1 MYSLT
6 IHAYTMDFWGVLWY
20 DFNRWWNLT
29 IELKSIMALDK
40 LLANI
45 SRKFPDVKLKI
56 KVDYLT
62 AFFAI
67 CIERS
72 NIKVFRA
79 FYNIEQLILCL
90 NFLYNANFSLKAIE
104 SLEKKKI
111 KKRKRLLFFLW
122 LENGKRWRE
131 IEGKTM
137 VELWAEFLE
146 EYAGD
151 AERQERAQKRP
162 NSSEELEQVGE
173 DLEE

>member
-1 MYSLT
+1 
-6 IHAYTMDFWGVLWY
+6 
-20 DFNRWWNLT
+20 
-29 IELKSIMALDK
+29 MALDK
-40 LLANI
+40 LIANI
-45 SRKFPDVKLKI
+45 SRRFPDVKLKI

-79 FYNIEQLILCL
+79 FHNIEQFILCL

-131 IEGKTM
+131 IEGKTLG
-137 VELWAEFLE
+137 ELWAEFLE
-146 EYAGD
+146 EYTGGE
-151 AERQERAQKRP
+151 AEESPEQGEDPGELHAEHQERVQKRP
-162 NSSEELEQVGE
+162 DLIEEGQDLGE